1 MTFLADMDD
10 LKHRITR
17 AEAVREAWRISGRQE
32 NYLEACSIVDALEA
46 QLETLERSAR
56 DSAAQARGTA
66 PAAAPSEP
74 PRTTEELMAR
84 LGIVFD
90 GRSFRYGGYRYD
102 SLADAVNYAEL
113 EHRRPSPG
121 EHALQQIREP
131 TAVEQELMRG
141 HAITFENG
149 VFRWRG
155 YQYDRLSDALAYAK
169 LHARPSAQNVP

>member
-1 MTFLADMDD
+1 MPFLADVDD

-32 NYLEACSIVDALEA
+32 NYLEACSMVDALEA

-56 DSAAQARGTA
+56 DSAAQERGTA
-66 PAAAPSEP
+66 PVAAPGEP
-74 PRTTEELMAR
+74 PRTTEERMAR
-84 LGIVFD
+84 LGIGFD
-90 GRSFRYGGYRYD
+90 GRSFRCGGYRYD
-102 SLADAVNYAEL
+102 RLEDAVNHAEL
-113 EHRRPSPG
+113 EHRPPSRG
-121 EHALQQIREP
+121 EQAVEQIPEP

-155 YQYDRLSDALAYAK
+155 YQYDRLGDALAYAK
-169 LHARPSAQNVP
+169 LHACAPAQNVP